1 MSKFPHVVISCT
13 LAMGKRRQ
21 EERRAEKDEKRR
33 KKKDVDTAID
43 SVRSGGGN
51 DKKEIGDA
59 NEVDR
64 TRLDQVRSLH
74 PNL

>member
-1 MSKFPHVVISCT
+1 
-13 LAMGKRRQ
+13 MGKRRQ

-51 DKKEIGDA
+51 KNEIGDA

-64 TRLDQVRSLH
+64 SRLDQVRSPH

>member
-1 MSKFPHVVISCT
+1 
-13 LAMGKRRQ
+13 MGKRRQ

-64 TRLDQVRSLH
+64 TRLDQV
-74 PNL
+74 